1 MTPGIIPGI
10 LSSIATNTQAWNER
24 DRVCALVFDEIAL
37 KKNLYYDASRDVV
50 QGFTDDGTHRTSTIA
65 DRALVF
71 LLVGVSRKWVQ
82 PVAFTIGHT
91 STPSSVMHNLLVS
104 LILELRSINIAVK
117 AVICDQGSSNHCALC
132 FCHRS
137 LVTHWPG
144 TWALYS
150 WLVPRQQSRG
160 TVSHTLPMLRNV
172 VAPGPGHGI
181 RASEEEGP
189 TFYDD
194 PEWRN
199 TSSVFGNS
207 GSMPGSPQSS
217 RVRRGW
223 TTDFDEGGV
232 PIKVIHETTS
242 GGGTGH
248 DDDAASE
255 TSSQGSRS
263 SGSSARSGASNGASC
278 SKPRH
283 EPRVHHIPIVV
294 EGRAG
299 SSGYASD
306 GDIKPQSSRMSFAS
320 PKEGQPGASGEP
332 RNVHAVPI
340 EVDGY
345 PVQGRPAKSPSQ
357 SHPHQD
363 EEMTGESRNVRTIPI
378 QMDCGDEAM
387 ARCRVDDPMDQQ
399 DERAGRTRSR
409 GKSAS
414 NRRGVPRRRHPSHRR
429 VGSEPPPPQ
438 QQEASKQSTAEEQI
452 RRISLELAD
461 LRQQVLNFS
470 GKPGD
475 KQYKFLDEML
485 TRLMIKLDAIDPA
498 GRDNVRQ
505 LRKSMVKEVQSVV
518 NLLEGKEPGHSLVE
532 VPPQEVGELAD
543 EASQFADDGSIDN
556 GDAVAAGS
564 STTTAPAASANPEV
578 AGPIEAPPAVQVG
591 GSKEEKGA
599 VPMEVEAPS
608 SSEAPRQPTAEA
620 VPSAAG
626 GSGSTEEPTPEPPT
640 IPMPVDLDNSL
651 PGSSGNIAEAVPV
664 APGCTS
670 PFNEQNLSSLNN
682 SEMESTVME
691 STIPT
696 EHSGS
701 TEL

>member
-1 MTPGIIPGI
+1 MFYE
-10 LSSIATNTQAWNER
+10 TNSPSWSTDW
-24 DRVCALVFDEIAL
+24 
-37 KKNLYYDASRDVV
+37 ASR
-50 QGFTDDGTHRTSTIA
+50 FHR
-65 DRALVF
+65 
-71 LLVGVSRKWVQ
+71 
-82 PVAFTIGHT
+82 
-91 STPSSVMHNLLVS
+91 
-104 LILELRSINIAVK
+104 
-117 AVICDQGSSNHCALC
+117 
-132 FCHRS
+132 
-137 LVTHWPG
+137 
-144 TWALYS
+144 
-150 WLVPRQQSRG
+150 
-160 TVSHTLPMLRNV
+160 
-172 VAPGPGHGI
+172 
-181 RASEEEGP
+181 P

-263 SGSSARSGASNGASC
+263 SGSSARSGAGASNGASC

-363 EEMTGESRNVRTIPI
+363 EEMTGEAQNVRTIPI

-399 DERAGRTRSR
+399 D
-409 GKSAS
+409 GKSWPHTFPRQKCQQSA
-414 NRRGVPRRRHPSHRR
+414 RRTPPTTSKSSSGGRLAPQAPPSKQ
-429 VGSEPPPPQ
+429 GSEPPPPQ

-498 GRDNVRQ
+498 GRDDVRQ

-543 EASQFADDGSIDN
+543 EASQFADDRSIDN

-564 STTTAPAASANPEV
+564 TTTTAPAASANPEV

-682 SEMESTVME
+682 SEMENTIME